1 MDKEWFQDQE
11 FWEEYRSVL
20 FHEHRLQTTPQQV
33 KRLIDLLEIKKGDK
47 VLDLCC
53 GIGRHSLGFASKGYD
68 VTGVDISE
76 YYIQEA
82 KGKASNAG
90 LSVEFVQ
97 EDMRE
102 FKREEQYDA
111 AMIFFTSF
119 GYFIDDEDNF
129 KVLKNV
135 YSSLKPGG
143 TFLIDIM
150 GKEVWARVFSE
161 RDWARMENGF
171 FLEERKVKGNWDLI
185 DSNWILIQDGGVH
198 EHSFIT
204 KLYSAKELR
213 DMLKRAGFRFVDIYG
228 DLERSEYNEK
238 SDRLIAVA
246 HK

>member
-1 MDKEWFQDQE
+1 MNKEWFQDQE

-33 KRLIDLLEIKKGDK
+33 KRLIDLLELRKGDK
-47 VLDLCC
+47 ILDMCC
-53 GIGRHSLGFASKGYD
+53 GVGRHSIEFARRGYD

-82 KGKASNAG
+82 RGKASNTG
-90 LSVEFVQ
+90 VSVEFVQ
-97 EDMRE
+97 DDMRK
-102 FKREEQYDA
+102 FKREEEYDA

-119 GYFIDDEDNF
+119 GYFVDDRDNL
-129 KVLKNV
+129 KVIENV

-143 TFLIDIM
+143 AFLIDIM

-161 RDWARMENGF
+161 RDWGRMGDGF
-171 FLEERKVKGNWDLI
+171 FLEEREVKGDWDLI
-185 DSNWILIQDGGVH
+185 ESNWILIQDGEVH
-198 EHSFIT
+198 EHPFIT
-204 KLYSAKELR
+204 KLYSAKEMR
-213 DMLKRAGFRFVDIYG
+213 EMLKKVGFRFVEIYG

-238 SDRLIAVA
+238 SDRLIAIA

>member
-53 GIGRHSLGFASKGYD
+53 GIGRHSLEFAKRGYE

-82 KGKASNAG
+82 RGKASNAG
-90 LSVEFVQ
+90 LSVEFAQ
-97 EDMRE
+97 GDMRD
-102 FKREEQYDA
+102 FKREEEYDA

-119 GYFIDDEDNF
+119 GYFVDDEDNF
-129 KVLKNV
+129 KVIENV
-135 YSSLKPGG
+135 YNSLKSGG

-161 RDWARMENGF
+161 RDWVRMDDGF
-171 FLEERKVKGNWDLI
+171 FLEEREVKGDWDLI
-185 DSNWILIQDGGVH
+185 NSNWILIQDGEVH
-198 EHSFIT
+198 EHTFIT
-204 KLYSAKELR
+204 KLYSAKEMR
-213 DMLKRAGFRFVDIYG
+213 EILKKAE
-228 DLERSEYNEK
+228 L
-238 SDRLIAVA
+238 
-246 HK
+246 